1 MSANGRITVES
12 KRDRQSG
19 AVMQSI
25 QWLLSY
31 DTLPQFPLP
40 IRPLLA
46 WDLPSC
52 GKDVI
57 LSTPLC
63 STSTPGASSLHLSRL
78 LGNVVGMR
86 IGVERIAGLIIDR
99 SRRLLG
105 AAQPKDLI
113 G

>member
-12 KRDRQSG
+12 KRNRQSG

-25 QWLLSY
+25 QWFLSY

-46 WDLPSC
+46 WDLPFS

-57 LSTPLC
+57 LSTPGSRL
-63 STSTPGASSLHLSRL
+63 SNTSTPGTSFLAS
-78 LGNVVGMR
+78 
-86 IGVERIAGLIIDR
+86 IKGL
-99 SRRLLG
+99 
-105 AAQPKDLI
+105 
-113 G
+113 